1 MATPTAFPSW
11 AYNPT
16 QPAVVVKSLDVFNI
30 LPPPGRWS
38 ATPYDGNP
46 PQRPEIDP
54 PGTPL
59 AAMLAI
65 LLLLTQRLPEPPAAV
80 RATAADERTQAEKEH
95 AEKEAAE
102 KEHGH
107 RRHAEIEEPAEPE
120 PTPKPRNHRGKE

>member
-46 PQRPEIDP
+46 PQLPEIDP

-65 LLLLTQRLPEPPAAV
+65 LLLLTQRLPAPPAAV
-80 RATAADERTQAEKEH
+80 LATAPGDHTPAEKED
-95 AEKEAAE
+95 AE